1 LYEEKKEKEMI
12 GILIIAA
19 LLTAGFLLYT
29 KVKAQNIPVYIENAI
44 QTKAIEHKIDPALV
58 KAFVKVESNFNPQAK
73 NPADPSYGLMQI
85 TPGLAFDCGVI
96 DSSSKNV
103 SSYNEQRM
111 LDVYINLDVGCKFLK
126 KLIDKYPFD
135 QAIQSYNVGE
145 RGYYL
150 GRRNPI
156 YLKKVKEAYEYFK

>member
-1 LYEEKKEKEMI
+1 MI
-12 GILIIAA
+12 GILILAA

-29 KVKAQNIPVYIENAI
+29 KVKAQNIPLYIENAI
-44 QTKAIEHKIDPALV
+44 QTKAIEYKIDPALV
-58 KAFVKVESNFNPQAK
+58 KAIIKVESNFNPNNK

-85 TPGLAFDCGVI
+85 TPGLAYDYGVI

-103 SSYNEQRM
+103 SSYNEKLL
-111 LDVYINLDVGCKFLK
+111 LDIYTNLDVGCHFLS
-126 KLIDKYPFD
+126 KLIDEYPLD

-156 YLKKVKEAYEYFK
+156 YLEKVKKEYEYYK

>member
-1 LYEEKKEKEMI
+1 MI

-44 QTKAIEHKIDPALV
+44 QAKAMEYKIDPALV
-58 KAFVKVESNFNPQAK
+58 KAIIKVESNFNPNNK

-85 TPGLAFDCGVI
+85 TPGLAYDYGVI

-103 SSYNEQRM
+103 SSYNEKLL
-111 LDVYINLDVGCKFLK
+111 LDIYTNLDVGCKFLS
-126 KLIDKYPFD
+126 KLLDKYPLD

-150 GRRNPI
+150 GRRNSI
-156 YLKKVKEAYEYFK
+156 YLEKVKKEYEYYK